1 MVCYKLNSTVSS
13 PGKSI
18 TFIEFSPNGRFIA
31 VGDRGLPSLFILDK
45 LTGFHPKISATT
57 PAEPT
62 ALVWESSKAFYVR
75 LSDGRFVYYRIDL
88 ESCKLVKGTTNSL
101 FHGVFPVTAIA
112 LDVESKT
119 LALSVGPEVFAFRKT
134 RSTSAFYLL
143 ANRISKRS
151 RH

>member
-62 ALVWESSKAFYVR
+62 ALVWESSKAFYVG
-75 LSDGRFVYYRIDL
+75 LSNGRFVYY
-88 ESCKLVKGTTNSL
+88 
-101 FHGVFPVTAIA
+101 
-112 LDVESKT
+112 
-119 LALSVGPEVFAFRKT
+119 
-134 RSTSAFYLL
+134 
-143 ANRISKRS
+143 
-151 RH
+151 